1 MKPNQMIQTIYPEYS
16 DDDDQEKQPVVK
28 KVSKSL
34 GHVETVPWNSG
45 YLDTE
50 VTLRAMIF
58 PISP

>member
-1 MKPNQMIQTIYPEYS
+1 MIQTIYPEYS